1 MLGRVRCQFNGQ
13 AVEFRW
19 SPGEGTDA
27 RGYHDTTRS
36 EHLAVAER
44 NSKTIRTTV
53 NSADRSP
60 IEIRHSLLLIPMS
73 ILYETIQRHW
83 LRDATTALRSVC
95 LQRQCKMR
103 IRDLRSSP
111 IGAQKHADRH
121 VALPKRHR
129 LAENAD
135 L

>member
-1 MLGRVRCQFNGQ
+1 M
-13 AVEFRW
+13 VEFRW
-19 SPGEGTDA
+19 SPSEGTDA
-27 RGYHDTTRS
+27 RGYYDTTRP
-36 EHLAVAER
+36 EHLAVVER
-44 NSKTIRTTV
+44 NSKTIRTTL

-73 ILYETIQRHW
+73 ILYEAIQRHW
-83 LRDATTALRSVC
+83 LRDAATALGSEC

-103 IRDLRSSP
+103 IRDLRGGP

-121 VALPKRHR
+121 VALPKRHG